1 MYPSPELLG
10 HDSLDIEPSLI
21 PSLLSEEEVAALVRV
36 YLDNMRN
43 NYEVRLKIFQ
53 LHSAYFLSIST
64 SYTIVIRYT

>member
-21 PSLLSEEEVAALVRV
+21 PPLLSEEEVAALVQV

-43 NYEVRLKIFQ
+43 NYEVRLKIFCIF
-53 LHSAYFLSIST
+53 S
-64 SYTIVIRYT
+64 VN

>member
-21 PSLLSEEEVAALVRV
+21 PPLLSEEEGAALVQV

-43 NYEVRLKIFQ
+43 NYEVRLKIFCIF
-53 LHSAYFLSIST
+53 S
-64 SYTIVIRYT
+64 VN